1 MMTEK
6 PVLGILLGNSAGV
19 GPELVAKLIANDFI
33 SQRCMPI
40 IIGDVRMFE
49 HALKIVGGKVN
60 YYVVSSV
67 EECDWSRGIPV
78 LDMGNQ
84 DPALVKYGEITEYCG
99 ASDLAQQDL
108 AADLCDAGKIEGF
121 VFGPFHK
128 GSMKMAGMHAESEH
142 EYLAIK
148 WNVTTPYGEIN
159 MMDDLM
165 TVRAT
170 SHVPL
175 KEVSDMLTE
184 KTLMDAV
191 TLGHISGSAMGREP
205 RMAIAAFNPH
215 CGEFGLVGREEVD
228 LLIPFVEK
236 CVKENGWDLTGPY
249 SADTLFIRA
258 VKGDFDVVI
267 TLYHDQGQIA
277 LKTVG
282 FERCITV
289 LGGQPYPVATPA
301 HGTAFDKVG
310 TGTATTFSTERA
322 VRAVATMALAKRA
335 E

>member
-1 MMTEK
+1 MTMEK
-6 PVLGILLGNSAGV
+6 PVIGALLGNSAGV
-19 GPELVAKLIANDFI
+19 GPELVAKLAANGYL
-33 SQRCMPI
+33 SEHCNPV
-40 IIGDVRMFE
+40 IIGDVRMLQR
-49 HALKIVGGKVN
+49 ALDVLGATLN
-60 YYVVSSV
+60 YYVI
-67 EECDWSRGIPV
+67 EDMAQCDWSRGIPV
-78 LDMGNQ
+78 LDMKNQ
-84 DPALVKYGEITEYCG
+84 DPALVEYGQVTAYCG
-99 ASDLAQQDL
+99 ESDLAQQDL
-108 AADLCDAGKIEGF
+108 AAKLCNEGKIEGF
-121 VFGPFHK
+121 FFGPFHK
-128 GSMKMAGMHAESEH
+128 GAMKLAGMHAESEH
-142 EYLAIK
+142 EYLANT

-175 KEVSDMLTE
+175 KDVSDMLTE

-191 TLGHISGSAMGREP
+191 TLGHISGASLGIEP
-205 RMAIAAFNPH
+205 RMAMAAFNPH
-215 CGEFGLVGREEVD
+215 CGEFGLTGREEVD
-228 LLIPFVEK
+228 LLIPFIEK
-236 CVKENGWDLTGPY
+236 TTKETGWDLTGPY

-258 VKGDFDVVI
+258 VQGDFDVVI

-322 VRAVATMALAKRA
+322 VRTVVKMAMAKRKA
-335 E
+335 